1 MKINDLSLA
10 MCKPWLRK
18 IPLAMKLTTLIM
30 LVVLLQ
36 CSAKGYS
43 QKINLDETNA
53 PLKKVLQQIK
63 KQTGYVFFYDSK
75 DINDKNVTVHVK
87 DESIETALNQCLYKQ
102 SLTYKIV
109 KNTIVLQQKEVV
121 FPVKDKITQLV
132 AKPIT
137 ITGQILDSKNL
148 PVIGVTVKVKGG
160 KVTSLSDAYGK
171 YKIVVPDDK
180 AILVFSFIGYKIE
193 EIPVTGRTI
202 INVLL
207 KDDDNALEEVSVV
220 VAYGTQKKESMVS
233 SITSINPK
241 ELKGPTSNLTTML
254 AGKISGMV
262 AYQRSGE
269 PGQDNAS
276 FFIRGVGSFGT
287 GKIDPLILIDGM
299 ESTPTDLA
307 RMQPD
312 DIAGFS
318 VLKDAAASSLYGA
331 RGANGVILVS
341 TKSGSDGKTKFNV
354 RAENTVSGNTQ
365 NFKLADNITY
375 MKMAN
380 EAVLTRPL
388 ASGKPGPEVY
398 SQTKID
404 RTAAG
409 WNPQLYPNN
418 NWIDA
423 LIKDYTLNQRFNMNM
438 SGGGKVARYYLA
450 GTLNIDN
457 GVLKGEALNK
467 YDNNIKLKTSQ
478 VRSNVD
484 VQLTPTTSGTVRTSG
499 TFDDYQGPIGGGG
512 NIFNQ
517 ALSSNPV
524 LFPATYPESAL
535 PLVKHPL
542 FGNALIGNG
551 NIFYNNPYASMV
563 SGFQQYNTSTLNVQL
578 EVKQD
583 FKFITPGLTARIMGY
598 TQRYSYFDLSRKFNP
613 FYYGASPTDS
623 KGENY
628 SLGLLNELSFPA
640 PTEYL
645 DYRGG
650 ERKANTT
657 TYMEAAVN
665 YSRTFKEKHAIGGL
679 LITTMR
685 NYLTTVGDD
694 LQSTLPA
701 RNQGLSGRFTYGYD
715 SRYLFEANFGYNG
728 SERFAKNNRFGFFPS
743 VGVAWNAAY
752 EKFFE
757 PLKTVVSK
765 LKFRGT
771 YGLVGNDQIGEK
783 EDRFFYLANVNLN
796 GSLVGG
802 FGTDFNT
809 FRPGDVISRYPNEN
823 ITWEKTKTTNLGMD
837 MTLFND
843 FNVVIDAYKSHR
855 SNILM
860 KRSYIPTTMGLTAAI
875 QTNVGEAESKGVD
888 IALDYNK
895 TIGKL
900 WLQGRGTFT
909 YATSK
914 LLVNEEPDF
923 GALSY
928 LSKVGNSLGQ
938 NYGYIA
944 ERLFVDDEE
953 VRNSPRQAF
962 GSQPVMGGDIKYRDV
977 NGDGVISSLDIVP
990 LGLSTTP
997 EIIYGF
1003 GLSAGYKNF
1012 DISGM
1017 FQGSARSS
1025 FWIDA
1030 AKITPF
1036 DIHASP
1042 NGGVAN
1048 LQNGLLQDI
1057 ANNYWSED
1065 NRNMQAF
1072 WPRLSSTVN
1081 ANNTQVSNWW
1091 MRNGSFLRLKSVELG
1106 YNFSGKSVA
1115 KLGIGSLRLYASAT
1129 NLFVKSSFKM
1139 WDPEQ
1144 GGNGLG
1150 YPLQRVFNFGLNV
1163 QF

>member
-1 MKINDLSLA
+1 MYRKIFT
-10 MCKPWLRK
+10 WLRVK
-18 IPLAMKLTTLIM
+18 YLFYLILLMAVGFKSAAQSNITVTGKVADEKGGPLPGVSVTLKGTTIGGVTNGEGKYTLKLTNGKGTLIFSFVGYKKQEVVIADRKTID
-30 LVVLLQ
+30 VVL
-36 CSAKGYS
+36 A
-43 QKINLDETNA
+43 E
-53 PLKKVLQQIK
+53 
-63 KQTGYVFFYDSK
+63 
-75 DINDKNVTVHVK
+75 NDN
-87 DESIETALNQCLYKQ
+87 S
-102 SLTYKIV
+102 
-109 KNTIVLQQKEVV
+109 
-121 FPVKDKITQLV
+121 
-132 AKPIT
+132 
-137 ITGQILDSKNL
+137 
-148 PVIGVTVKVKGG
+148 
-160 KVTSLSDAYGK
+160 
-171 YKIVVPDDK
+171 
-180 AILVFSFIGYKIE
+180 
-193 EIPVTGRTI
+193 
-202 INVLL
+202 
-207 KDDDNALEEVSVV
+207 LEEVSVV

-307 RMQPD
+307 RLQPD

-331 RGANGVILVS
+331 RGANGVILVN
-341 TKSGSDGKTKFNV
+341 TKSGIDGKTRFNF
-354 RAENTVSGNTQ
+354 RAENSVSGNTQ

-380 EAVLTRPL
+380 EAVLTRPS
-388 ASGKPGPEVY
+388 AGGKPGPEVY
-398 SQTKID
+398 KQTKID

-438 SGGGKVARYYLA
+438 SGGGKVARYYIA
-450 GTLNIDN
+450 GTFNIDN
-457 GVLKGEALNK
+457 GVLKGESLNK
-467 YDNNIKLKTSQ
+467 YGNNIKLKSSQ

-484 VQLTPTTSGTVRTSG
+484 VQLTPTTSGTIRTSG
-499 TFDDYQGPIGGGG
+499 TFDDYQGPIGGGS

-524 LFPATYPESAL
+524 LFPATYPASAL
-535 PLVKHPL
+535 PMVKHPL
-542 FGNALIGNG
+542 FGNALIGSG
-551 NIFYNNPYASMV
+551 NLFYNNPYASMV

-613 FYYGASPTDS
+613 FFYGASPTDPRGDS
-623 KGENY
+623 Y
-628 SLGLLNELSFPA
+628 SLALLNELSTPA

-645 DYRGG
+645 DYTGG
-650 ERKANTT
+650 ARKANTT

-665 YSRTFKEKHAIGGL
+665 YSRTFKEKHTVGGL

-694 LQSTLPA
+694 LQATLPA

-757 PLKTVVSK
+757 PLKNTISK
-765 LKFRGT
+765 LKFRAT
-771 YGLVGNDQIGEK
+771 YGLVGNDQIGNPA
-783 EDRFFYLANVNLN
+783 DRFFYLANVNLS
-796 GSLVGG
+796 GPSVGG
-802 FGTDFNT
+802 FGTDFSYA
-809 FRPGDVISRYPNEN
+809 RPSDVISRYPNEN
-823 ITWEKTKTTNLGMD
+823 ITWEKSKTANIGMD
-837 MTLFND
+837 MSLVNGL
-843 FNVVIDAYKSHR
+843 NIVIDAYKSHR

-860 KRSYIPTTMGLTAAI
+860 KRSYIPTTMGLTTAI

-888 IALDYNK
+888 VALDYSK

-900 WLQGRGTFT
+900 WLQARGTFT

-914 LLVNEEPDF
+914 LLVNEEPDY

-990 LGLSTTP
+990 LGLPTTP
-997 EIIYGF
+997 EIVYGF

-1012 DISGM
+1012 DVSAM

-1036 DIHASP
+1036 DIHAPS
-1042 NGGVAN
+1042 GGGIPN
-1048 LQNGLLQDI
+1048 LQNGLLQSI
-1057 ANNYWSED
+1057 ADNYWSED

-1106 YNFSGKSVA
+1106 YNISGKA
-1115 KLGIGSLRLYASAT
+1115 IEKLGVGSLRIYASGT
-1129 NLFVKSSFKM
+1129 NLFVKSSFTM

-1150 YPLQRVFNFGLNV
+1150 YPLQRVYNFGLNV